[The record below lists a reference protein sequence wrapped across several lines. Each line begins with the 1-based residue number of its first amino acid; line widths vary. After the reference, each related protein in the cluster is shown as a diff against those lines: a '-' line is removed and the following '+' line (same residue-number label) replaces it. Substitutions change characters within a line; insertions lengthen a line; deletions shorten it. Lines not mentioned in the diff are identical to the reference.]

1 MKKISIATYKNNKS
15 LVSLSPLFFNPID
28 DLNNTESDLF
38 ICSLSNKPNTLIDKT
53 CSKGNNLL
61 HYALMVNSPYAGNIA
76 LQCPRLVNQK
86 NVQGQLPIHFAS
98 FHKNIN
104 LLDFYPSKGI
114 ALTDDRGFTPLHIA
128 AERGIIN
135 HLAPFKTLINQGN
148 IFDALPLHWVMKNQ
162 EVNPET
168 RVNKLI
174 MAKHM
179 LQLTG
184 KKNCIN
190 VRNAIGMSP
199 IDWME
204 SSCSSKEIDFIFQT

>member
-28 DLNNTESDLF
+28 DLDNTESDLF
-38 ICSLSNKPNTLIDKT
+38 ISSLSNKPNTLIDKM

-61 HYALMVNSPYAGNIA
+61 HYALMVNSPYAAKIA
-76 LQCPRLVNQK
+76 HQCPDLVNQK
-86 NVQGQLPIHFAS
+86 NAQGQLPIHFAS
-98 FHKNIN
+98 FHKDIN
-104 LLDFYPSKGI
+104 LLDFYPSKTI
-114 ALTDDRGFTPLHIA
+114 TLTDDRGFTPLHIA

-148 IFDALPLHWVMKNQ
+148 IFNALPLHWVMKNQ